1 MQFKDDIGRK
11 MYTDL
16 TLAISTVLLAV
27 FTLVLAIFTY
37 FLWSEARKTREYN
50 IELNKPELSVIFQP
64 SKKYIN
70 FINISIKNI
79 GKSPVYNLRL
89 EKVKNDFEIPHL
101 GKKLKISELKYL
113 NKINYL
119 RPSQEIEQFF
129 ISFHQLDKKPEEM
142 KFSLFFEYSD
152 KPIKGKIYK
161 KGFDFDFSQFLDMS
175 QLGDEPIYKISKSL
189 ESIEKELGHLVSGFK
204 KLNVIT
210 QTKKEKQAEEK
221 KFVEQATKK
230 GRLKNEV

>member
-1 MQFKDDIGRK
+1 
-11 MYTDL
+11 MYTDII
-16 TLAISTVLLAV
+16 LAISTVLLAV
-27 FTLVLAIFTY
+27 FTLVLAVFTY
-37 FLWSEARKTREYN
+37 YLWSEAKKTREHN

-79 GKSPVYNLRL
+79 GKSPIHNLKL
-89 EKVKNDFEIPHL
+89 KKVENDFEIPHL

-119 RPSQEIEQFF
+119 RPSQEVEQFF
-129 ISFHQLDKKPEEM
+129 ISFHQTKKKPEEM
-142 KFSLFFEYSD
+142 KFSLFFEYAD
-152 KPIKGKIYK
+152 KPRKGNVYK

-189 ESIEKELGHLVSGFK
+189 ESMEKDLGHLASGFK

-210 QTKKEKQAEEK
+210 QTKKEKQDEDK
-221 KFVEQATKK
+221 KFIENATKK
-230 GRLKNEV
+230 RKSKK